1 MATRITG
8 NSNLLNS
15 NLGLDQVLERP
26 TTQSHLPK
34 NMSYV
39 PVGNPN
45 IRLENMY
52 KKSSFDKRMMSRAKP
67 LIDNPD
73 ELDPANFS
81 MNFESAVEKLSEFDT
96 PATNDF
102 SEEVAI
108 PLMEN
113 QLLLKIYKGFMV
125 GG

>member
-52 KKSSFDKRMMSRAKP
+52 KKSSVDKRMMSRAKP

>member
-102 SEEVAI
+102 SEEVAT

-113 QLLLKIYKGFMV
+113 QLLLKIYKGLMV

>member
-1 MATRITG
+1 MATRISG
-8 NSNLLNS
+8 NSSLLNS
-15 NLGLDQVLERP
+15 NFGLDQVLDRP

-39 PVGNPN
+39 PVGNTN
-45 IRLENMY
+45 VRLENMY
-52 KKSSFDKRMMSRAKP
+52 KKSSVDKRMMSKAKP
-67 LIDNPD
+67 NIDNPD
-73 ELDPANFS
+73 ELDPANFA
-81 MNFESAVEKLSEFDT
+81 MNFENAVEKLAEFDT

-102 SEEVAI
+102 SQEVAD
-108 PLMEN
+108 PLLEN